1 VTARILTGDCRDIL
15 PTLDAGSV
23 HCVVTSPPYFGLRS
37 YLDNGHT
44 DKHKEL
50 GAESS
55 LDAYIAELVTVF
67 RLVKRILRDDGVLF
81 LNLGD
86 SYCSANILSEWYN
99 LREDLTIEELQLV
112 YRELGDL
119 FGMRPAVR
127 PTGDQASASGRQDQ
141 RFSKRSV
148 PTVLQPGGKGEIPSR
163 SRGGPAVTGIIEPFT
178 SEAQKGK
185 ERGNDGAQP
194 KIPSRHHR
202 RTRRQVRVLRRDG
215 THFFVPRSHQGRWS
229 AGIREGNRA
238 TLSMAGS
245 EAGRSAE
252 GQISS
257 AVLELQLGD
266 RHARPVPALRLKR
279 SDIPPSILGFFR
291 PERTIK
297 PKDLLGVPWAVALA
311 LRDDGWYLRSSII
324 WAKRAPMPESVSD
337 RPSSAHEHV
346 FLLTKKPRYFYD
358 AIAVQEQGV
367 EPDRQ
372 RLDRIG
378 GSTGHTVRHSEGSM
392 IGASATRNM
401 RNVWH
406 LGPEPFPSAHFATF
420 VTEIPRRAILAGS
433 SERGCCAACGAPY
446 CRVVNRPQVPNEL
459 RNRGNGAKMDFH
471 SRQTGGGQKI
481 QDFYDANPTQTIGWQ
496 PSCHCNAA
504 VVPCTVLDP
513 FSGAGTVSLVA
524 ERLGRDSIGI
534 ELSEAYARM
543 AQKRILGE
551 CPMFTLVDVSHG
563 DG

>member
-311 LRDDGWYLRSSII
+311 LRDDGWILRSSII
-324 WAKRAPMPESVSD
+324 WAKKAPMPESVTD
-337 RPSSAHEHV
+337 RPTSAHEHV

-406 LGPEPFPSAHFATF
+406 LGPDRVLIKPISPPFPPPSSSPVSKPARLRKAAARRVEHRMFA
-420 VTEIPRRAILAGS
+420 S
-433 SERGCCAACGAPY
+433 
-446 CRVVNRPQVPNEL
+446 
-459 RNRGNGAKMDFH
+459 
-471 SRQTGGGQKI
+471 
-481 QDFYDANPTQTIGWQ
+481 
-496 PSCHCNAA
+496 
-504 VVPCTVLDP
+504 
-513 FSGAGTVSLVA
+513 
-524 ERLGRDSIGI
+524 
-534 ELSEAYARM
+534 LSE
-543 AQKRILGE
+543 
-551 CPMFTLVDVSHG
+551 
-563 DG
+563 